1 MILSVSRRTDIPA
14 YYSQWFINRLKA
26 GFVYIRNPM
35 NSNQI
40 SKVALNTDVV
50 DCIVFWSKNP
60 EPLLSK
66 LDFIDNLGYK
76 YYFQFTITP
85 YNKNIETGL
94 VDKRRIADT
103 FIRLSERIGKEK
115 VIWRYDPII
124 INDQFSIEYH
134 VDSFNKLATR
144 LSGYTEECIISFV
157 DRYRKTDKCNIIR
170 DITEAEMIR
179 IAEAFSKIAEEKNL
193 TIKTCAE
200 KIDLSRYNI
209 KHASCIDRDKVESII
224 CAPLQDKVK
233 KDGQR
238 KYCGCIECIDIGA
251 YNTCKNGCLYCY
263 ATFNR
268 GTANKNFSMH
278 DPDSPLLVGLPGG
291 INVTERK
298 VRSLKE
304 SNMTMFEEL

>member
-14 YYSQWFINRLKA
+14 YYSEWFINRLKA
-26 GFVYIRNPM
+26 GYVYVRNPM
-35 NSNQI
+35 NPDQI

-124 INDQFSIEYH
+124 INNQFSIEYH
-134 VDSFNKLATR
+134 VDSFRKLADK
-144 LSGYTEECIISFV
+144 LSGYTEECVISFV
-157 DRYRKTDKCNIIR
+157 DRYCKTDKYNIIR
-170 DITEAEMIR
+170 DITEAEMNK
-179 IAEAFSKIAEEKNL
+179 IAEAFSNIAAQKGL

-200 KIDLSRYNI
+200 KIDLGRYNI
-209 KHASCIDRDKVESII
+209 QHASCIGRDKVERII
-224 CAPLQDKVK
+224 NVPLKSKVK

-238 KYCGCIECIDIGA
+238 EDCGCIECIDIGA

-263 ATFNR
+263 ATFSR
-268 GTANKNFSMH
+268 ETAEKNYKMH
-278 DPDSPLLVGLPGG
+278 DPQSPLLAGIPGG

-298 VRSLKE
+298 VKSLKE
-304 SNMTMFEEL
+304 NNLSMF